1 MVRAPE
7 ADDGVAEESPQNIK
21 KDPEAWQTRM
31 DRRDFHVNDLYKE
44 SGCFAAIARSNTFF
58 LISMIIVLTNSVWI
72 GVEADAPHRTNMAAL
87 NAEQTAIEHLFCLVF
102 TLEIVIRFCALG
114 NDGKEYSAMDKV
126 FSVLDFLARRII
138 PAQATPGGQVK
149 VAAIGEVWMLP
160 LVMLIAGVDSS
171 DVHAVKELTI
181 LRTVRLL
188 RLTRLGRIAR
198 LLRAV
203 PEVVTLLK
211 GIAAAIRSVFFTL
224 LLLLVL
230 LFVFGVVF
238 KTQAKEDF
246 ESLQDLFPTVTLT
259 GTWIL

>member
-1 MVRAPE
+1 
-7 ADDGVAEESPQNIK
+7 
-21 KDPEAWQTRM
+21 
-31 DRRDFHVNDLYKE
+31 
-44 SGCFAAIARSNTFF
+44 
-58 LISMIIVLTNSVWI
+58 MIIVLTNSVWI

-102 TLEIVIRFCALG
+102 TLEIAGAQGQLQEGVLLLGAGLEARELRVLRPFELGGYLSVADLVNVMSCTQEQFAAAVDLDRRGPKRRLDTFRRKRDCLKDFWFGFDGAL
-114 NDGKEYSAMDKV
+114 V
-126 FSVLDFLARRII
+126 VLM
-138 PAQATPGGQVK
+138 
-149 VAAIGEVWMLP
+149 IGEVWMLP
-160 LVMLIAGVDSS
+160 LVMFIAGVDSS

-238 KTQAKEDF
+238 KTQAKEDARSNR
-246 ESLQDLFPTVTLT
+246 ETDNA
-259 GTWIL
+259 